1 MAQSTTEL
9 LEALAADLGKEVY
22 IDIAKWHLYL
32 ADAHLHTTIAE
43 QLYPLLTSTLSEDR
57 VQQVLQQI
65 SVKVGG
71 GKRELP
77 LSDLIPMQGFMTLM
91 DILEKCQQ
99 RL

>member
-1 MAQSTTEL
+1 MSQSTTEL
-9 LEALAADLGKEVY
+9 LEALAADIGKEVY

-43 QLYPLLTSTLSEDR
+43 QLYPLLTSTLSEER

-71 GKRELP
+71 GKRDLP
-77 LSDLIPMQGFMTLM
+77 LLDLIPMQGFMTLM
-91 DILEKCQQ
+91 EILEKYQQ